1 MQEKDWQLG
10 LDTHTSILAT
20 FFASV
25 FNEEAKVSVLES
37 KSTANT
43 EVPATF
49 SEESLIV
56 RAVEKNFL
64 TEVLIGFSSSSFQ
77 PLSKA
82 VLNIDEPA
90 GNEVLNDLVLEVG
103 EKLLEQI
110 RTCLLSASVNAELS
124 NYEIL
129 KPVQVN
135 KALNLQQYFT
145 GKLSVVAGDTN
156 FEVCVALGS
165 PNAQTVE
172 QIQEEWGEENPFLQ
186 EAYVEDNIRE
196 MAEMDLA
203 MAAESAHG
211 DPKVEVRGQSV
222 EFEPFDQQREVKND
236 KEVSNIDLLRDVE
249 MGLSVELGR
258 REMPLGKILQL
269 VKGSVIELERM
280 AGEPVEIKVNGHTIA
295 SGDVVVI
302 DEYFGVR
309 VTNLL
314 EGHNRIT
321 GLG

>member
-1 MQEKDWQLG
+1 MQIKDWQLG
-10 LDTHTSILAT
+10 LDTHTPILAT
-20 FFASV
+20 FFEHIFKSKA
-25 FNEEAKVSVLES
+25 NVSVSDADSKES
-37 KSTANT
+37 TF
-43 EVPATF
+43 VATF
-49 SEESLIV
+49 FDSDTIV
-56 RAVEKNFL
+56 IRAVEKNFL
-64 TEVLIGFSSSSFQ
+64 TEVLIGFPESSFL
-77 PLSKA
+77 PFSKA
-82 VLNIDEPA
+82 VLGLDKPA
-90 GNEVLNDLVLEVG
+90 VSEVLQDLTLELA
-103 EKLLEQI
+103 EKLLEQLH
-110 RTCLLSASVNAELS
+110 TCLLSASIQIEVS
-124 NYEIL
+124 NYESL
-129 KPVQVN
+129 KPVQLE
-135 KALNLQQYFT
+135 KALNLQQYFV
-145 GKLSVVAGDTN
+145 GKVHVEVEGVSFALSCAVGN
-156 FEVCVALGS
+156 

-172 QIQEEWGEENPFLQ
+172 QVYEEWGERNPFLE
-186 EAYVEDNIRE
+186 EAYVQDN
-196 MAEMDLA
+196 MHDMQEMDLA
-203 MAAESAHG
+203 LAAETANG
-211 DPKVEVRGQSV
+211 DPKVEMRGQTV
-222 EFEPFDQQREVKND
+222 EFEPFDQQREVRND